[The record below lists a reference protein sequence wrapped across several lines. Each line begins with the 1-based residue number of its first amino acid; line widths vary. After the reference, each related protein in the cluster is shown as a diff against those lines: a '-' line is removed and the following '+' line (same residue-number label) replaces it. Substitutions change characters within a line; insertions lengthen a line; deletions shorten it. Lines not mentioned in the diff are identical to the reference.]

1 MIVFADTKTLEN
13 SKLRNC
19 RSHINE
25 TYLIYVPAE
34 SVDRGTKRTA
44 SKKTTKND
52 TSLAK
57 F

>member
-44 SKKTTKND
+44 SKKTTKNG